1 MPRTPSSPVSTLPKK
16 KKAPKKPMSPRT
28 AQLIG
33 SEAAVGPA
41 RIPEHAVL
49 ERHPELEHRGVAPE
63 VLVGEEEHPL
73 AALECPLQ
81 RPLRVARRADRPA
94 VASGEGLDVG
104 GGIHVR
110 DGDGRVGEAGGG
122 VAGTPD
128 DIEQRLQG
136 LREAGAPER
145 APVRWHHLHT
155 LRSRMAELPPA
166 VAAQLEST
174 LARALTACEQALD
187 HTPAAPRTANPAP
200 SRHAAL
206 TELNAQLRQ
215 RHERT
220 ARDAA
225 LAGDAIDPSELASLR
240 RFRASWSRIAAE
252 EQVATARETEIAER
266 QKRIE
271 LIEASEFSD
280 PEFDFGKW
288 ANPDRIVVGKRTRL
302 EAINVDVR
310 CDPVV
315 LGHGLG

>member
-1 MPRTPSSPVSTLPKK
+1 MT
-16 KKAPKKPMSPRT
+16 
-28 AQLIG
+28 
-33 SEAAVGPA
+33 
-41 RIPEHAVL
+41 
-49 ERHPELEHRGVAPE
+49 
-63 VLVGEEEHPL
+63 
-73 AALECPLQ
+73 
-81 RPLRVARRADRPA
+81 
-94 VASGEGLDVG
+94 
-104 GGIHVR
+104 
-110 DGDGRVGEAGGG
+110 
-122 VAGTPD
+122 GTPD

-187 HTPAAPRTANPAP
+187 HTPAAPRTVNPAL

-225 LAGDAIDPSELASLR
+225 LTGEAIDPSELASLR

-252 EQVATARETEIAER
+252 EQVAQAITRTPDNAGPLNSHALVLRSLALMRELSPDYLQRFLAQLDTLMWLEDVGQRPVAAKATKPVKRGRART
-266 QKRIE
+266 
-271 LIEASEFSD
+271 
-280 PEFDFGKW
+280 
-288 ANPDRIVVGKRTRL
+288 
-302 EAINVDVR
+302 
-310 CDPVV
+310 
-315 LGHGLG
+315 